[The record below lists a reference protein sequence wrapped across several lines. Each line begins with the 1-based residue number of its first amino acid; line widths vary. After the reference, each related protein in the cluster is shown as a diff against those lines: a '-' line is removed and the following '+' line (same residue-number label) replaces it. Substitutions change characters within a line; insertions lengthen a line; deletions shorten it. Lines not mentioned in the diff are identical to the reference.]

1 MWTSNCL
8 FQDRKGRSPTTFL
21 NPKDLSRM
29 VLVMGLIFRILFLI
43 NFCVLSV
50 LCTPL
55 QAQSLDQPTGTIAV
69 EDSAAQDAA
78 IANRIREILIEL
90 DGYEDVTVT
99 VNSGIVTL
107 RGTALDGPAVIRLNE
122 IAGRVEGVVTIE
134 NRVQET
140 TDVARRLDPAWDRF
154 RARSEQFINYLP
166 LLGVAIAAFAIVV
179 TVGFL
184 IARMRR
190 PWDRIAPNAF
200 IADIYRQVI
209 RIAFM
214 LGGLVIALDILGAT
228 ALLSTIL
235 GAAGII
241 GLAIGFAV
249 RDTVENF
256 IASVML
262 SIRQPFRPNDQVE
275 IEGDIGKVIRL
286 TSRATILLSFDGNH
300 IRIPNATVFKSRIV
314 NYSRNDERRF
324 TISLGVAYDT
334 DLARA
339 QDLALQTV
347 TSLPFVIAEPAP
359 AVWIEDLGDSAVIL
373 NVAGWIRQHE
383 TSYLKARSEA
393 WRMCLAAFDHAGI
406 VMPETTLRVVGI
418 GDGQP
423 SDVAPQ
429 TTSRPL
435 PSNAAAVAVAT
446 AAVGDV
452 EAAMDKELERIV
464 ASERAEKRDDDLL
477 MKDALEE

>member
-1 MWTSNCL
+1 MV
-8 FQDRKGRSPTTFL
+8 PAM
-21 NPKDLSRM
+21 DLMFRLLLLVS
-29 VLVMGLIFRILFLI
+29 VLVLSIGLA
-43 NFCVLSV
+43 
-50 LCTPL
+50 PL
-55 QAQSLDQPTGTIAV
+55 QAQTSDQPTGTIAV
-69 EDSAAQDAA
+69 EDSAEQDAA
-78 IANRIREILIEL
+78 IANRIREILMEL
-90 DGYEDVTVT
+90 DGYEDVTVA

-107 RGTALDGPAVIRLNE
+107 RGTAIDGPAVTRLNE
-122 IAGRVEGVVTIE
+122 IAGRIEGVVVIE

-140 TDVARRLDPAWDRF
+140 TDVARRLDPAVARF

-166 LLGVAIAAFAIVV
+166 LLGIAVAAFALVV

-184 IARMRR
+184 IARMKR

-200 IADIYRQVI
+200 IADIYRQVV
-209 RIAFM
+209 RLAFI
-214 LGGLVIALDILGAT
+214 LGGLVIALDILGAA

-256 IASVML
+256 IASIML

-324 TISLGVAYDT
+324 LISLGVAYET
-334 DLARA
+334 DLLHA
-339 QDLALQTV
+339 QDLALQIV
-347 TSLPFVIAEPAP
+347 ASLPFVIDEPAP

-393 WRMCLAAFDHAGI
+393 WRLCLAAFDHAGI
-406 VMPETTLRVVGI
+406 VMPETTLRVVGV
-418 GDGQP
+418 GDGR
-423 SDVAPQ
+423 D
-429 TTSRPL
+429 SRPSA
-435 PSNAAAVAVAT
+435 PSPASTAVAVGAMT
-446 AAVGDV
+446 VKIGDV

-464 ASERAEKRDDDLL
+464 ATERAEKPGGDLL
-477 MKDALEE
+477 KRDAPEE